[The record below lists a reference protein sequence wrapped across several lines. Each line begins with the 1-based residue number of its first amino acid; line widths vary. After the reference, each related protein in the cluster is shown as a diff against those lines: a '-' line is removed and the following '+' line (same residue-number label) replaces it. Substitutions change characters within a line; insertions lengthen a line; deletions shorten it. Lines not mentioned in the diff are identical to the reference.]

1 MKTNQV
7 SYRLVIFSALV
18 LSMMIP
24 FAGINLANGA
34 STSDPYNLGNVDDR
48 TYNETIAVQRAFQ
61 LSNLHDEEMQER
73 QKLEQKLLSTTLPSE
88 SGTINQQIND
98 LQGKIDSTTAEYNY
112 IEDQQA
118 KLYYIEPVTY
128 NKYVTAKDNVISEIQ
143 KEYWNGKSF
152 EDAKNSFPLVGGS
165 IDLKTKSVE
174 IFLSKDAQNSTK
186 RDQYVN
192 TITKLMPK
200 DIPWRVGYM
209 DWPTPISCSSRT
221 ASCNP
226 LIGGIEIE
234 VSGKGFPCTLG
245 FAATRSGTYG
255 WVDAGH
261 CDAGEASGTA
271 VTQPSTGSTA
281 GHTVVNKWSGT
292 TSCDCSFYSNS
303 SRTMSDA
310 IFQSSTSTYTPST
323 TTPASMQG
331 GKQVEKS
338 GITTG
343 NTLGT
348 VTSTSVTLTY
358 SGVTVTNLVN
368 ASLNVDC
375 GDSGSPVTNSFGGS
389 LYGIAVAKNGGCGV
403 TTNVA
408 YWTPIDQITSQLGVT
423 PILG

>member
-1 MKTNQV
+1 MTLRNYKF
-7 SYRLVIFSALV
+7 VIFSALV
-18 LSMMIP
+18 LSMLIP
-24 FAGINLANGA
+24 TGMNMAHGA
-34 STSDPYNLGNVDDR
+34 STTDPYHIGSVDDG
-48 TYNETIAVQRAFQ
+48 TYNETAATQRVFQ
-61 LSNLHDEEMQER
+61 LMNLHDEEIQQEHD
-73 QKLEQKLLSTTLPSE
+73 LEKKLLTSTLPSE
-88 SGTINQQIND
+88 VGTIKEQMQNVQKN
-98 LQGKIDSTTAEYNY
+98 IDTITTEYNN
-112 IEDQQA
+112 IEEQQA
-118 KLYYIEPVTY
+118 KLYYIDPVSY
-128 NKYVTAKDNVISEIQ
+128 NKYVTAKDNVINEIH
-143 KEYWNGKSF
+143 KEYWGGKSF
-152 EDAKNSFPLVGGS
+152 EDAKNAFPLVGGS
-165 IDLKTKSVE
+165 INLKTKSVE
-174 IFLSKDAQNSTK
+174 IFLAKSVENSTK
-186 RDQYVN
+186 KDQYV
-192 TITKLMPK
+192 TAITKLMPNG
-200 DIPWRVGYM
+200 IPWSIGYM
-209 DWPTPISCSSRT
+209 DWPTPVACSSRT

-271 VTQPSTGSTA
+271 VTQPSTGGTA

-310 IFQSSTSTYTPST
+310 IFQSGTSTYTPSAT
-323 TTPASMQG
+323 TDAAHQG
-331 GKQVEKS
+331 GQQVKKS

-343 NTLGT
+343 NTAGT

-368 ASLNVDC
+368 GSINVDC
-375 GDSGSPVTNSFGGS
+375 GDSGSPVTNGFGGS
-389 LYGIAVAKNGGCGV
+389 LYGIMVAKNGACGV

-408 YWTPIDQITSQLGVT
+408 YWTPIDQITSQLSVT